1 MPVSS
6 IQKYVVKKLDLSS
19 EAEVS
24 SKQITLLFI
33 IGETPIH
40 MWCYDVSLM
49 STTITFFFLN
59 GENADLKEVTWEV
72 IELWQY
78 HVILAKY
85 I

>member
-40 MWCYDVSLM
+40 M
-49 STTITFFFLN
+49 
-59 GENADLKEVTWEV
+59 
-72 IELWQY
+72 
-78 HVILAKY
+78 
-85 I
+85 

>member
-33 IGETPIH
+33 IGETPIY
-40 MWCYDVSLM
+40 M
-49 STTITFFFLN
+49 
-59 GENADLKEVTWEV
+59 
-72 IELWQY
+72 
-78 HVILAKY
+78 
-85 I
+85 